1 MPAGQAIEPLDR
13 RMQQLGVGRIVPS
26 DAATESLF
34 VPEGNPKNEIAR
46 FRTLRSQIL
55 GERRILLID

>member
-1 MPAGQAIEPLDR
+1 MAQVGAFVRE
-13 RMQQLGVGRIVPS
+13 RMLVPS

-55 GERRILLID
+55 AIVKTARGLKTDSRSAA